1 MFLNQLNL
9 KQRKAFIELAY
20 YTAKIDSVFA
30 EEEKYF
36 IESYKAEAGIEYY
49 DIENHDFDKMTAEFQ
64 DKKSKN
70 IALLE
75 ITALIHADK
84 KVTIEESQLLKD
96 LQKKLNFTNEEMKD
110 SENWVKNYFELLE
123 RGANFIN
130 A

>member
-20 YTAKIDSVFA
+20 YAAKIDNVFA
-30 EEEKYF
+30 EEEKHF
-36 IESYKAEAGIEYY
+36 IEIYKGEAGIEYY
-49 DIENHDFDKMTAEFQ
+49 DVENHDFDKMTAEFE

-75 ITALIHADK
+75 ITALIYADK

-96 LQKKLNFTNEEMKD
+96 LQKKLNFTDKEMNT
-110 SENWVKNYFELLE
+110 SENWVKNYFNLLE
-123 RGANFIN
+123 KGTSFIN